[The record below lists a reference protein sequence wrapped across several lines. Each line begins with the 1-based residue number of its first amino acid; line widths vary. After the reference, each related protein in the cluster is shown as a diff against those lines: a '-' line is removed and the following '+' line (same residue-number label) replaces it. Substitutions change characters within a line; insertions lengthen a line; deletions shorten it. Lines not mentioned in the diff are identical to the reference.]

1 VETVALVGLGASNVV
16 KKVTSVE
23 NAQQEGVVVEA
34 TVALVVDLD
43 ASNVGRK
50 VISAESVPQE
60 VVIEE
65 VAEGE
70 AGEAV
75 EEDVVG
81 SQLTQEK
88 AEALI
93 AQPQLRTRKSPSIR
107 CLRSTTREIQL

>member
-1 VETVALVGLGASNVV
+1 VETVALVDLGASNVD
-16 KKVTSVE
+16 KRVTSVE
-23 NAQQEGVVVEA
+23 NVQPEAVVVEA

-43 ASNVGRK
+43 ASNVDRK
-50 VISAESVPQE
+50 VISAESVPQV

-65 VAEGE
+65 VVEGE

-81 SQLTQEK
+81 SELTQEK

-93 AQPQLRTRKSPSIR
+93 AQPQLRIRKSPSIR
-107 CLRSTTREIQL
+107 CLRYTTREIQL